1 MSGEGA
7 VYKSGERGWGALSI
21 RTNEIH
27 ERGRATARLV
37 KAFHLNNF
45 MRGFTP
51 SKLNQAK
58 GVHLTFI

>member
-27 ERGRATARLV
+27 EEGAGHSQARESV
-37 KAFHLNNF
+37 SFK
-45 MRGFTP
+45 
-51 SKLNQAK
+51 
-58 GVHLTFI
+58 